1 MVETGPLIQR
11 RYLLQRLLRQ
21 GQNSVIYQ
29 GTDQVLQRPVTVKV
43 VPAANI
49 AAYRAAIRTT
59 AQFSHPNIIG
69 LYDLIVEP
77 EMLYII
83 QEYVEADAF
92 ATLLQMQLATYE
104 VVDLGMQVCQ
114 ALIYAGSGS
123 RTVCHGDLTPTA
135 IMRDQQRLV
144 RVNNFALPTDMAYF
158 AAWSVVSRGGEVIAD
173 THLPWGQQ
181 SEGRRDDD
189 TRAVGLLL
197 YQLLAGRTSG
207 TAVVEPPADGR
218 LRFVRNTP
226 PALCELI
233 ARAVLCQHPQH
244 LNTAESLYAELKTL
258 QEQLEPLSVAFPDVY
273 AVEPAFS
280 PASPNPLP
288 AGQGIQGTGK
298 LVSALSVRDAAA
310 YGGTAQRPDTNA
322 LVSVP
327 EQNAA
332 PTVAE
337 IPQIPPS
344 FGNVR
349 PSLEEKTPVPPRRRN
364 LPALLGLG
372 LLIFLL
378 FFAIGYFVATS
389 VIHP

>member
-1 MVETGPLIQR
+1 MVETGRVIQR

-49 AAYRAAIRTT
+49 AAYRAAIRAT

-77 EMLYII
+77 ETLYVI
-83 QEYVEADAF
+83 QEYVEGDSF
-92 ATLLQMQLATYE
+92 ANLLQMSLASYE
-104 VVDLGMQVCQ
+104 VVDLGMQICQ

-123 RTVCHGDLTPTA
+123 RTICHGDLTPTA
-135 IMRDQQRLV
+135 IMRDQQRLI
-144 RVNNFALPTDMAYF
+144 RVNNFALPTDIAYF
-158 AAWSVVSRGGEVIAD
+158 TAWNVLSGDGEVITD
-173 THLPWGQQ
+173 PHLPWGQQ
-181 SEGRRDDD
+181 SEGRREDD

-197 YQLLAGRTSG
+197 YQLLAGRAPGVT
-207 TAVVEPPADGR
+207 VVEPPADGR

-226 PALCELI
+226 PVLCELV
-233 ARAVLCQHPQH
+233 ARAVLRQHPQH
-244 LNTAESLYAELKTL
+244 LNNAESLYAELKTL
-258 QEQLEPLSVAFPDVY
+258 QAQLEPPAAFPDVY
-273 AVEPAFS
+273 APEPAFS
-280 PASPNPLP
+280 PVSPNPLSP
-288 AGQGIQGTGK
+288 VAGIQGTGK
-298 LVSALSVRDAAA
+298 LVSALSVRDATA
-310 YGGTAQRPDTNA
+310 YAGTARHPDTNA

-337 IPQIPPS
+337 IPQMA
-344 FGNVR
+344 
-349 PSLEEKTPVPPRRRN
+349 VPLVSSRLGPEQNTLQQPRRN
-364 LPALLGLG
+364 FPALLGLG

-378 FFAIGYFVATS
+378 FFAIGYFVATA